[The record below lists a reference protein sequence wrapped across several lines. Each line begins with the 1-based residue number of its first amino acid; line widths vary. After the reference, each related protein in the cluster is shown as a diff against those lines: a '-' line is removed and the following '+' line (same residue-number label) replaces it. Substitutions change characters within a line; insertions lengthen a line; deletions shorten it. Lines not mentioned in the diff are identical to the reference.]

1 MPEISLR
8 GCRSRPLMSYLKA
21 LGVLRA
27 VGKEEDASTRL
38 RWSADVAELASP
50 FDRVVVEEYFL
61 NHYSPTPIVSPWNG
75 ASGFFP
81 GDSMWAM
88 HAIEGSTTDR
98 LSAFREAISSS
109 RQTLSD
115 LSIVVKP
122 ANETEKARLLRAL
135 RRSLPDA
142 ALQWFDASV
151 VLVGNKARFPPIL
164 GTGGND
170 GHYDFANNYAQAVT
184 RVLELLQPT
193 HGEATRAALGASL
206 FGESAQL
213 VQKLSGAHFQR
224 DASPVNSPTGES
236 DALGNPWDIILAVEG
251 ALILVAGA
259 SRRHAAALGSAL
271 AAPFTARASSS
282 GYGSAVTG
290 EKGRDELWLPL
301 WGGWAS
307 LRELETLTR
316 EARAQVGRRRATDGL
331 DFARAAGELGVAR
344 GVDRFERYVLLK
356 RAGDA
361 HVAVPA
367 GQVDVRP
374 RPGVAALRSIDP
386 WLRSLRSYARG
397 NCPASVRG
405 ATAGLE
411 DALFAFAE
419 EGSPQRGITVI
430 ERMGI
435 VESALVVSAASSD
448 KGLRPFAHVPAAP
461 WLAAGDDGSAE
472 FAVAASLAS
481 LRDAATEG
489 RPALP
494 AMRDYLHGTRLQTRS
509 RRAYDDPAAHPIPRR
524 LAAVPRLARLH
535 ARRHLD
541 AEGNARPLSFDRG
554 LWCPTALAS
563 RVADRALDLSRVVRL
578 LEGLALLDFR
588 GARLS
593 PRLARAG
600 PVDATY
606 GILSLAWRGTPGRPL
621 APRRGWAARLA
632 GGQVTTVV
640 EDALRRLRI
649 AELVPLLDASDLSLL
664 EPDGAA
670 LASALLLPIS
680 PGDRDQLAHVWTRT
694 PTATEGAPP

>member
-1 MPEISLR
+1 MDEHSN
-8 GCRSRPLMSYLKA
+8 S
-21 LGVLRA
+21 
-27 VGKEEDASTRL
+27 
-38 RWSADVAELASP
+38 
-50 FDRVVVEEYFL
+50 
-61 NHYSPTPIVSPWNG
+61 
-75 ASGFFP
+75 
-81 GDSMWAM
+81 
-88 HAIEGSTTDR
+88 
-98 LSAFREAISSS
+98 
-109 RQTLSD
+109 
-115 LSIVVKP
+115 
-122 ANETEKARLLRAL
+122 
-135 RRSLPDA
+135 
-142 ALQWFDASV
+142 
-151 VLVGNKARFPPIL
+151 
-164 GTGGND
+164 
-170 GHYDFANNYAQAVT
+170 
-184 RVLELLQPT
+184 
-193 HGEATRAALGASL
+193 EATRAGLGAAL
-206 FGESAQL
+206 FGESAEL
-213 VQKLSGAHFQR
+213 VQGLSGAHFQR

-282 GYGSAVTG
+282 GYGSAVAG
-290 EKGRDELWLPL
+290 EKGRAELWLPL

-307 LRELETLTR
+307 LAELETLTR

-344 GVDRFERYVLLK
+344 GVDRFERYALLE
-356 RAGDA
+356 RAGQSSL
-361 HVAVPA
+361 AVSA
-367 GQVDVRP
+367 GQIDVRP

-386 WLRSLRSYARG
+386 WLRSLRGYARG

-405 ATAGLE
+405 ATARLE
-411 DALFAFAE
+411 DVLFAFAE
-419 EGSPQRGITVI
+419 EGSSQRAITVI
-430 ERMGI
+430 ERMGM

-448 KGLRPFAHVPAAP
+448 KGLRPFARVPAAP

-481 LRDAATEG
+481 LRDAASEG
-489 RPALP
+489 GAPLP
-494 AMRDYLHGTRLQTRS
+494 AMRDYLHGTRLQS
-509 RRAYDDPAAHPIPRR
+509 GGRRAYDDPSAHPIPRR
-524 LAAVPRLARLH
+524 LAAMPRLARLH

-563 RVADRALDLSRVVRL
+563 RVADRALDFSRVVRL

-588 GARLS
+588 EARLGS
-593 PRLARAG
+593 RLAHAG

-606 GILSLAWRGTPGRPL
+606 GILSLAWQGTPGRPL
-621 APRRGWAARLA
+621 APRRGWSARLA
-632 GGQVTTVV
+632 GGQVATVV

-649 AELVPLLDASDLSLL
+649 AELVPLLDASDLRLL

-680 PGDRDQLAHVWTRT
+680 PGDRDHLAHLWTRT